1 MNAATSARRPAGRA
15 SSYDAVSAR
24 WPATAKCAC
33 MTGRLGYA
41 SAVSWLLFVMVF
53 VVTMFNWKFGNRYTN
68 E

>member
-1 MNAATSARRPAGRA
+1 MTEGGPAGSTTTLA
-15 SSYDAVSAR
+15 YYIY
-24 WPATAKCAC
+24 TQGFN
-33 MTGRLGYA
+33 TGRLGYA